1 MKKKTGK
8 ISAKRR
14 SYLSFMFI
22 PHHKGNVRT
31 IRISNYRTTLLSATA
46 IMLVALLM
54 LTGYTLS
61 VVRQNH
67 ELKAQHTEEINAI
80 LSEKSKLEDY
90 IANQTQQLIENA
102 ELITAAASSKTI
114 SDEAVN
120 QYMTEYEDMVVAYVD
135 KNMDTIRT
143 VSRGGSSSAVSFQEN
158 LTQLKSLINT
168 VQSAKLTED
177 DVNSEIAKKEKELT
191 NYLESLPT
199 YWPLDKVVPV
209 DSPFGRRL
217 HPIYKRY
224 ITHEGI
230 DIGNTKGA
238 PIYAAGAGKV
248 IEAGWNG
255 GYGKCVIIEHGN
267 GFKTVYGHLS
277 AYNVKAGDW
286 VKKGDKIAAMG
297 NTGTSTSTHLH
308 FEVRVNDVPTDP
320 TKFLEKR

>member
-46 IMLVALLM
+46 FMLVALLM

-61 VVRQNH
+61 VVRQNK
-67 ELKAQHTEEINAI
+67 ELKAQYTEEINAI
-80 LSEKSKLEDY
+80 LAEKAKLEDF
-90 IANQTQQLIENA
+90 IASQSQQLIENS
-102 ELITAAASSKTI
+102 ELISAAASSKTI
-114 SDEAVN
+114 SEEALN
-120 QYMTEYEDMVVAYVD
+120 EYIAEYEEMVVAYVD
-135 KNMDTIRT
+135 KNMDAIRT
-143 VSRGGSSSAVSFQEN
+143 VSRGGGSSTTSFQEN
-158 LTQLKSLINT
+158 LAKLKTLITT
-168 VQSAKLTED
+168 VQNAKLNED
-177 DVNSEIAKKEKELT
+177 EVNSQIAKKEKELT
-191 NYLESLPT
+191 SYLNSLPT

-230 DIGNTKGA
+230 DIGDTKGD
-238 PIYAAGAGKV
+238 PVYAAGAGKV
-248 IEAGWNG
+248 IHAGWNG
-255 GYGKCVIIEHGN
+255 GYGNCVIIDHGN
-267 GFKTVYGHLS
+267 GFKSVYGHLS
-277 AYNVKAGDW
+277 AYNVKEGDW
-286 VKKGDKIAAMG
+286 VTKGQKIAAIG
-297 NTGTSTSTHLH
+297 NTGTSTSAHLH